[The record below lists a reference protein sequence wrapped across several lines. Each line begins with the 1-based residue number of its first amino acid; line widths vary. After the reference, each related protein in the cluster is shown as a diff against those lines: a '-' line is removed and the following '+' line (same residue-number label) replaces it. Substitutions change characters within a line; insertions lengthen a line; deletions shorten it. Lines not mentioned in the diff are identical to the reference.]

1 MKNSI
6 LFTTVSIS
14 LTLILS
20 SISTFAA
27 ESSFELKAFVTPE
40 SQSSDIEA
48 GLRALYKD
56 KISENELKNQLDKSS
71 AFQSLIYNTLN
82 SQIAKN
88 KMLPVKTTEKRLSGN
103 FVKETTVEIPSL
115 IQRQGNHASNKI
127 VARIYEVSNQR
138 AFCDY
143 KYPTTIMLHHIL
155 NEVELIED
163 VAKVQSSGL
172 LGQPAIVVVIHMP
185 HYGQRRQGNEE
196 FLTSD
201 LAAFRKNMAQLILD
215 VHVLKNYL
223 ESRKNIDPTNLSL
236 SGISLGAVMGLT
248 VGAFDQ
254 SFSRYG
260 FLVGG
265 VDMANILMN
274 RVRTRPSSEVAEALK
289 GTRAE
294 EPYLRDELAAVDSM
308 TWLHRIK
315 NKRMFLIS
323 ASRDDIVD
331 YKNSVE
337 PMVESLKK
345 QNNEIDHKVNDDE
358 HSPTGSAFKKLRQVF
373 MPLLN
378 SVVKGTQTSA
388 EVCPPQDNNY

>member
-1 MKNSI
+1 MKNLNLFSTLSI
-6 LFTTVSIS
+6 VLALSFTT
-14 LTLILS
+14 
-20 SISTFAA
+20 ISTLAA
-27 ESSFELKAFVTPE
+27 ESSFELKAFPTPE
-40 SQSSDIEA
+40 SQNSDIES
-48 GLRALYKD
+48 GLRLLYKN
-56 KISENELKNQLDKSS
+56 KISESELNLQIEKSRE
-71 AFQSLIYNTLN
+71 FQSLVYNTLN

-88 KMLPVKTTEKRLSGN
+88 KRLNVKTSEKRLSGN

-115 IQRQGNHASNKI
+115 IERSGHHASNKI
-127 VARIYEVSNQR
+127 IARIYEPANKP

-163 VAKVQSSGL
+163 VAKIQSSGL

-185 HYGQRRQGNEE
+185 HYGLRRQGNEE

-223 ESRKNIDPTNLSL
+223 ETRKNVDETNFSL

-248 VGAFDQ
+248 VAAFDQ
-254 SFSRYG
+254 SFNRYG

-274 RVRTRPSSEVAEALK
+274 RVRTRPNSEVAEALK
-289 GTRAE
+289 GSRTE

-308 TWLHRIK
+308 TWLQIGRAH
-315 NKRMFLIS
+315 
-323 ASRDDIVD
+323 V
-331 YKNSVE
+331 
-337 PMVESLKK
+337 
-345 QNNEIDHKVNDDE
+345 
-358 HSPTGSAFKKLRQVF
+358 
-373 MPLLN
+373 
-378 SVVKGTQTSA
+378 
-388 EVCPPQDNNY
+388 